1 VLLRSRTNVKSCL
14 LKAKEQIKDKFSGH
28 LSKLILVDKEQPVC
42 DSSSDHAEKLTG
54 RAYLY
59 HQLYAISCMAF
70 IDFT

>member
-1 VLLRSRTNVKSCL
+1 VLLRSRTNIKTCF
-14 LKAKEQIKDKFSGH
+14 LKAKEQIKDKFSGY
-28 LSKLILVDKEQPVC
+28 LSKLILVDKEQPIC

-59 HQLYAISCMAF
+59 HQLYAISCMAC